1 MSKNILPNID
11 QLLGP
16 NLFQDQKYLFIEI
29 KNAYNL
35 LKLGTFDI
43 SNIPISIL
51 TSKIIFIKYCYQIS
65 IFIKFQ

>member
-11 QLLGP
+11 QLLGQ